1 MSYGT
6 FTVSSAPGFGRQ
18 QPANVPS
25 SRHFPPNV
33 ASRGPY
39 DTEIA
44 TTSLSTSHLY
54 GSGSGEKLE

>member
-1 MSYGT
+1 
-6 FTVSSAPGFGRQ
+6 
-18 QPANVPS
+18 VPS

-33 ASRGPY
+33 ASSGPY

>member
-6 FTVSSAPGFGRQ
+6 FTVSSAPGVGRQ

-25 SRHFPPNV
+25 SRHFPLNV
-33 ASRGPY
+33 ASSGPY
-39 DTEIA
+39 ETEIVTA
-44 TTSLSTSHLY
+44 SPLTPHVY